1 MRIED
6 FQLYNNPPDDILTW
20 KPHLAINLSG
30 GNEKHGLGIGPRFA
44 GNAVEC
50 RLRDTTGSTLHDSY
64 LWWPY
69 ANCLETAVINAIAAT
84 FMNSV
89 ADSVDLLLKPLLPLM
104 QGRQPLAAGSRR
116 GSEDCLGGV
125 GGQWA
130 GLEQWRRGPRWRG
143 RDTRCFYS
151 PLKAMQETAGGVC
164 VVTGQRRTL
173 FSSANTAL
181 NKYLLS

>member
-6 FQLYNNPPDDILTW
+6 LQLYNNPRRDIVTW

-50 RLRDTTGSTLHDSY
+50 WWRDTTASPLQDSY
-64 LWWPY
+64 LWRPY

-89 ADSVDLLLKPLLPLM
+89 ADSVDLLLKPLPPLM
-104 QGRQPLAAGSRR
+104 RGRQPPAGVAEEAKTVWAESGVSGQDRIGDVAAQ
-116 GSEDCLGGV
+116 DGGDTAHACSPHLM
-125 GGQWA
+125 A
-130 GLEQWRRGPRWRG
+130 G
-143 RDTRCFYS
+143 D
-151 PLKAMQETAGGVC
+151 AVC
-164 VVTGQRRTL
+164 TT
-173 FSSANTAL
+173 
-181 NKYLLS
+181 NKCKKCAVLTI